1 MTSPSKGKAAFQTKG
16 AKAVRNGKKKV
27 KMTPARP
34 KAKGYGC

>member
-1 MTSPSKGKAAFQTKG
+1 MTSPKKGKMAFQTPG

-34 KAKGYGC
+34 KQKGYC